1 MNLPTLRPLVA
12 LSLVPQLG
20 SRRIRSLIQAAGSAE
35 RVFGMSVAQITG
47 VQGIGD
53 TTAKYIA
60 NFRDWQQVDHMI
72 ADCDRMGVVMLGLD
86 DPRYPDLLMQI
97 PDPPTLLW
105 VRGEISALN
114 KPTVAVVGT
123 RDPSDYGRAM
133 AAQFTR
139 ELCEAG
145 LCIVSGLAY
154 GIDAIAHDTAL
165 KSGGITV
172 GVLGSGIDRI
182 YPGDHRPLA
191 YRMIESG
198 GCLISEFPPGTKP
211 DAGNFPIRNRVV
223 SGLSL
228 GTVVI
233 ETKGEGGS
241 MITARLALDQNRE
254 VFALPHRTADLRGD
268 GCNRLIQMSVAK
280 LVRNSNDVLMELG
293 SGFALREET
302 DPQQSLEFSERKPKW
317 RSAELSPLSVMICE
331 LLEKGQLHTDD
342 LCNKI
347 EQPVHIVLNELLQ
360 LEFAGFV
367 QTLPGK
373 MVRLQG

>member
-1 MNLPTLRPLVA
+1 
-12 LSLVPQLG
+12 
-20 SRRIRSLIQAAGSAE
+20 
-35 RVFGMSVAQITG
+35 
-47 VQGIGD
+47 
-53 TTAKYIA
+53 
-60 NFRDWQQVDHMI
+60 
-72 ADCDRMGVVMLGLD
+72 
-86 DPRYPDLLMQI
+86 
-97 PDPPTLLW
+97 
-105 VRGEISALN
+105 
-114 KPTVAVVGT
+114 
-123 RDPSDYGRAM
+123 
-133 AAQFTR
+133 
-139 ELCEAG
+139 
-145 LCIVSGLAY
+145 
-154 GIDAIAHDTAL
+154 
-165 KSGGITV
+165 
-172 GVLGSGIDRI
+172 
-182 YPGDHRPLA
+182 
-191 YRMIESG
+191 
-198 GCLISEFPPGTKP
+198 
-211 DAGNFPIRNRVV
+211 
-223 SGLSL
+223 
-228 GTVVI
+228 
-233 ETKGEGGS
+233 

-302 DPQQSLEFSERKPKW
+302 DPQQSLEFSERNPKW

>member
-1 MNLPTLRPLVA
+1 MNPLALRPLVA

-20 SRRIRSLIQAAGSAE
+20 SRRISSLIKAAGSAE

-47 VQGIGD
+47 VSGIGD

-60 NFRDWQQVDHMI
+60 SFKDWKQVDRMI
-72 ADCDRMGVVMLGLD
+72 EDCYRMGVSMLGLD
-86 DPRYPDLLMQI
+86 DPQYPELLTQI
-97 PDPPTLLW
+97 PDPPALLW

-114 KPTVAVVGT
+114 KPTIAVVGT
-123 RDPSDYGRAM
+123 RDPSDYGRSM
-133 AAQFTR
+133 AAKFTR
-139 ELCEAG
+139 ELAEAG
-145 LCIVSGLAY
+145 LCIVSGLAI

-165 KSGGITV
+165 QSGGITV

-191 YRMIESG
+191 YRMIEAG
-198 GCLISEFPPGTKP
+198 GCLISEFHPGTKP

-228 GTVVI
+228 GTLVI

-254 VFALPHRTADLRGD
+254 VFALPHRTADVRGD
-268 GCNRLIQMSVAK
+268 GCNYLIQMGGAK
-280 LVRNSNDVLMELG
+280 LVRNTNDILVELG
-293 SGFALREET
+293 GGFELRQEMS
-302 DPQQSLEFSERKPKW
+302 PQTSLEFEQRAPKW
-317 RSAELSPLSVMICE
+317 RSAGLGELAITICE
-331 LLEKGQLHTDD
+331 MLEKGQLHTDD
-342 LCNKI
+342 LCDRI
-347 EQPVHIVLNELLQ
+347 EQPVHVVLNELLQ
-360 LEFAGFV
+360 LEFAGYV

-373 MVRLQG
+373 MAVLKG

>member
-1 MNLPTLRPLVA
+1 
-12 LSLVPQLG
+12 
-20 SRRIRSLIQAAGSAE
+20 
-35 RVFGMSVAQITG
+35 
-47 VQGIGD
+47 
-53 TTAKYIA
+53 
-60 NFRDWQQVDHMI
+60 
-72 ADCDRMGVVMLGLD
+72 MGVTMLGLG
-86 DPRYPDLLMQI
+86 DPNYPELLTQI

-105 VRGEISALN
+105 VRGDISALN

-133 AAQFTR
+133 AASFTK
-139 ELCEAG
+139 ELSEAG
-145 LCIVSGLAY
+145 LCIVSGLAI
-154 GIDAIAHDTAL
+154 GIDAIAHDTAIRT
-165 KSGGITV
+165 GGLTV

-191 YRMIESG
+191 YRMIEAG

-228 GTVVI
+228 GTLVI

-268 GCNRLIQMSVAK
+268 GCNYLIQMGGAK
-280 LVRNSNDVLMELG
+280 LVRNTNDILVELG
-293 SGFALREET
+293 GGFTLKSDA
-302 DPQQSLEFSERKPKW
+302 DPQTSLEFEHREPKW
-317 RSAELSPLSVMICE
+317 RSADLGALAIAICE

-342 LCNKI
+342 LCDRI
-347 EQPVHIVLNELLQ
+347 EQPVHVVLNELLQ
-360 LEFAGFV
+360 LEFAGYV

-373 MVRLQG
+373 LAVLKG